1 MITITPKAA
10 EQIKE
15 SARQTDMQNTA
26 LRIAARRKADGA
38 IEYGMGFD
46 DTGRDED
53 LTFKSEGISLVIDP
67 ICVDLLKDTVLD
79 YVEMEAGEHRFIFMN
94 PNDPHY
100 RPPNSAD
107 GAPPAGISGTWSPQ
121 K

>member
-1 MITITPKAA
+1 MITVTPAA
-10 EQIKE
+10 AKQIKASAKE
-15 SARQTDMQNTA
+15 SGMQNPA
-26 LRIAARRKADGA
+26 LRIAARRKSDGA

-53 LTFKSEGISLVIDP
+53 LTFKSEGVSLVMDP

-79 YVEMEAGEHRFIFMN
+79 YVEMEPGEYRFIFMN

-100 RPPNSAD
+100 RPPEGGA
-107 GAPPAGISGTWSPQ
+107 APPSDSRGTWSPE

>member
-1 MITITPKAA
+1 MITVTPAA
-10 EQIKE
+10 AAQIKE
-15 SARQTDMQNTA
+15 SAAQSGTQEMA
-26 LRIAARRKADGA
+26 LRIAARRKPDGA

-53 LTFKSEGISLVIDP
+53 LTFKSEGVSLVIDP
-67 ICVDLLKDTVLD
+67 ICIELLKDTVLD
-79 YVEMEAGEHRFIFMN
+79 YVEMEPGEFRFIFMN

-100 RPPNSAD
+100 RPPA
-107 GAPPAGISGTWSPQ
+107 GGAAPPSGGSGTWSPE

>member
-1 MITITPKAA
+1 MITVTPNAAKQIT
-10 EQIKE
+10 E
-15 SARQTDMQNTA
+15 SARQSGLENTP
-26 LRIAARRKADGA
+26 LRIAARRQADGA

-53 LTFKSEGISLVIDP
+53 LSFKSEGVNLVIDP
-67 ICVDLLKDTVLD
+67 ICVDLVKDAVLD
-79 YVEMEAGEHRFIFMN
+79 YVEIEAGEHRFIFMN

-100 RPPNSAD
+100 RPPNSSE
-107 GAPPAGISGTWSPQ
+107 GAPSAGISGTWSPE

>member
-1 MITITPKAA
+1 MITITPNAA
-10 EQIKE
+10 KQIIE
-15 SARQTDMQNTA
+15 SARQSGLENTP
-26 LRIAARRKADGA
+26 LRIAARRHSDGA

-53 LTFKSEGISLVIDP
+53 LTFKSEGVSLVIDP
-67 ICVDLLKDTVLD
+67 ICVDLVKDAVLD
-79 YVEMEAGEHRFIFMN
+79 YVEMNPGEFRFIFMN

-100 RPPNSAD
+100 RPPNSAA
-107 GAPPAGISGTWSPQ
+107 GAPPASVSGTWSPE

>member
-1 MITITPKAA
+1 MITVTPAA
-10 EQIKE
+10 AKQIKE
-15 SARQTDMQNTA
+15 SAKQTDMQNTA
-26 LRIAARRKADGA
+26 LRIAARRKPDGA

-53 LTFKSEGISLVIDP
+53 LTFKSEGVSLVMDP
-67 ICVDLLKDTVLD
+67 ICVELLKDTVLD
-79 YVEMEAGEHRFIFMN
+79 YVEIEPGQFRFIFMN

-100 RPPNSAD
+100 RPPDSD
-107 GAPPAGISGTWSPQ
+107 GNAPPAGSSGTWSPD